1 MQHVFKILLNS
12 QKIISRR
19 LKKALTTIGHYLLL
33 MKKVFSRPEK
43 GPVFRQQILT
53 EMDNLGIDSLGIVAI
68 ISVFMGAVV
77 AMQTGY
83 NTTSAWIPEYT
94 VGFTT
99 RESIILEFSNTI
111 ICLILAGKVGS
122 RIASEIGTMRVTE
135 QIDALEVMGIN
146 SASYLILPKIVAAML
161 IFPVLVIVS
170 MFLGILGGWFAA
182 AWMNVV
188 TVSAY
193 YDGITL
199 DLIPFEIFYSIV
211 KTIAFSFIITSVSGF
226 YGFNAYGGALEVGR
240 ASTKAVVMSSILII
254 LFNLVITQLML

>member
-1 MQHVFKILLNS
+1 M
-12 QKIISRR
+12 
-19 LKKALTTIGHYLLL
+19 KKALTTIGKYVML
-33 MKKVFSRPEK
+33 MKKVLAKPER
-43 GPVFRQQILT
+43 GPVFRNQIMT
-53 EMDNLGIDSLGIVAI
+53 EIDNLGIDSLGIVAI

-77 AMQTGY
+77 AIQTGY

-135 QIDALEVMGIN
+135 QIDAIEVMGIN
-146 SASYLILPKIVAAML
+146 SANFLILPKIVAGVL
-161 IFPVLVIVS
+161 IFPVLVVIS

-211 KTIAFSFIITSVSGF
+211 KTIAFSLIITSVSGF
-226 YGFNAYGGALEVGR
+226 YGFYAYGGALEVGR

>member
-1 MQHVFKILLNS
+1 M
-12 QKIISRR
+12 
-19 LKKALTTIGHYLLL
+19 KKALTTIGKYVML
-33 MKKVFSRPEK
+33 MKKVLEKPER
-43 GPVFRQQILT
+43 GPVFRNQIMT
-53 EMDNLGIDSLGIVAI
+53 EIDNLGIDSLGIVAI

-77 AMQTGY
+77 AIQTGY

-135 QIDALEVMGIN
+135 QIDAIEVMGIN
-146 SASYLILPKIVAAML
+146 SANFLILPKIVAGVL
-161 IFPVLVIVS
+161 IFPVLVVIS

-211 KTIAFSFIITSVSGF
+211 KTIAFSLIITSVSGF
-226 YGFNAYGGALEVGR
+226 YGFYAYGGALEVGR

>member
-1 MQHVFKILLNS
+1 M
-12 QKIISRR
+12 
-19 LKKALTTIGHYLLL
+19 KKALTTIGKYVML
-33 MKKVFSRPEK
+33 MKKVLTKPER
-43 GPVFRQQILT
+43 GPVFRNQIMT
-53 EMDNLGIDSLGIVAI
+53 EIDNLGIDSLGIVAI

-77 AMQTGY
+77 AIQTGY

-135 QIDALEVMGIN
+135 QIDAIEVMGIN
-146 SASYLILPKIVAAML
+146 SANFLILPKIVAGVL
-161 IFPVLVIVS
+161 IFPVLVVIS

-211 KTIAFSFIITSVSGF
+211 KTIAFSLVITSVSGF
-226 YGFNAYGGALEVGR
+226 YGFYAYGGALEVGR

>member
-1 MQHVFKILLNS
+1 M
-12 QKIISRR
+12 
-19 LKKALTTIGHYLLL
+19 KKAFFTIGQYVML
-33 MKKVFSRPEK
+33 MKKVFTKHDK
-43 GPVFRQQILT
+43 GPVFRNQILI
-53 EMDNLGIDSLGIVAI
+53 EIDNLGVDSLGIVAI
-68 ISVFMGAVV
+68 ISIFMGAVV
-77 AMQTGY
+77 AIQTGY
-83 NTTSAWIPEYT
+83 NTTSPWIPTYT

-146 SASYLILPKIVAAML
+146 SANYLILPKIVAAIL
-161 IFPVLVIVS
+161 IFPVLVCIS

-199 DLIPFEIFYSIV
+199 DFIPFEIFYSVV
-211 KTIAFSFIITSVSGF
+211 KTIAFSFVITSVSGF
-226 YGFNAYGGALEVGR
+226 YGFYVHGGALEVGR

-254 LFNLVITQLML
+254 LCNLVITQLML

>member
-1 MQHVFKILLNS
+1 M
-12 QKIISRR
+12 
-19 LKKALTTIGHYLLL
+19 KKALTTIGKYVML
-33 MKKVFSRPEK
+33 MKKVLAKPER
-43 GPVFRQQILT
+43 GPVFRNQVLT
-53 EMDNLGIDSLGIVAI
+53 EIDNLGIDSLGIVAI
-68 ISVFMGAVV
+68 ISIFMGAVV
-77 AMQTGY
+77 AIQTGY
-83 NTTSAWIPEYT
+83 NTTSAWIPDYT

-135 QIDALEVMGIN
+135 QIDAIEVMGIN
-146 SASYLILPKIVAAML
+146 SANFLILPKIVAGVL
-161 IFPVLVIVS
+161 IFPVLVVIS

-211 KTIAFSFIITSVSGF
+211 KTIAFSLIITSVSGF
-226 YGFNAYGGALEVGR
+226 YGFYAYGGALEVGR

>member
-1 MQHVFKILLNS
+1 
-12 QKIISRR
+12 
-19 LKKALTTIGHYLLL
+19 LKKALTTIGKYVML
-33 MKKVFSRPEK
+33 MKKVLEKPER
-43 GPVFRQQILT
+43 GPVFRNQIMT
-53 EMDNLGIDSLGIVAI
+53 EIDNLGIDSLGIVAI

-77 AMQTGY
+77 AIQTGY

-135 QIDALEVMGIN
+135 QIDAIEVMGIN
-146 SASYLILPKIVAAML
+146 SANFLILPKIVAGVL
-161 IFPVLVIVS
+161 IFPVLVVIS

-211 KTIAFSFIITSVSGF
+211 KTIAFSLIITSVSGF
-226 YGFNAYGGALEVGR
+226 YGFYAYGGALEVGR